1 MSARNRRRAGQGV
14 RAPHSCATQ
23 NFLPGSRK
31 RSRVLSGGDTL
42 FVNRRW
48 PPDTRTRRPPRM
60 ITRGREHPR
69 VRLITRGREHP
80 RVRPRR
86 SGRSR
91 HSSHSINFTGP
102 TISTNVAT
110 HETKRDLSANWK
122 ANVLVGLIHYH
133 CSNGCCAC
141 GHCER
146 AERLTQALRRNR
158 IAHARCTSPTCSACS
173 ARRCLVSCA
182 RENVHKLKC
191 AGADDEA
198 SILEDVIRTRL
209 EAAVA
214 PEEVAVQSSA

>member
-14 RAPHSCATQ
+14 RASPLVCH
-23 NFLPGSRK
+23 PE
-31 RSRVLSGGDTL
+31 RSRALGSVLEFSAVGHTP

>member
-14 RAPHSCATQ
+14 RASPLVCHPE
-23 NFLPGSRK
+23 LSR
-31 RSRVLSGGDTL
+31 LSEAFSSSQRWRHTFSSTG
-42 FVNRRW
+42 RW

-80 RVRPRR
+80 RETTTAALA
-86 SGRSR
+86 
-91 HSSHSINFTGP
+91 SSHSINFTGP

-141 GHCER
+141 GHCEPS
-146 AERLTQALRRNR
+146 RLTQAPRRNR

-191 AGADDEA
+191 AKDDEA
-198 SILEDVIRTRL
+198 SIPKT
-209 EAAVA
+209 
-214 PEEVAVQSSA
+214 

>member
-1 MSARNRRRAGQGV
+1 M
-14 RAPHSCATQ
+14 
-23 NFLPGSRK
+23 
-31 RSRVLSGGDTL
+31 
-42 FVNRRW
+42 
-48 PPDTRTRRPPRM
+48 
-60 ITRGREHPR
+60 
-69 VRLITRGREHP
+69 RLITRGREHP

-146 AERLTQALRRNR
+146 AERLTEALHRQR
-158 IAHARCTSPTCSACS
+158 IAHAECTSPTCSACS
-173 ARRCLVSCA
+173 TRRCLVSYGWVH
-182 RENVHKLKC
+182 VHKLQF
-191 AGADDEA
+191 AGANDEA
-198 SILEDVIRTRL
+198 STLEDVICTHL
-209 EAAVA
+209 ETAAVV
-214 PEEVAVQSSA
+214 PGTSATGRALA